1 MVLPV
6 ANGAPGYKKIREGS
20 TLVDGDGNAAPGF
33 WKAEHS
39 ESAYSAQVAMRHIR
53 ARHGAPWAIHCS
65 TFHPH
70 PPWLAANRSRADTTT
85 RAAVVPHASP
95 PTLQTIERLRRS
107 RSQST
112 VDCASTLVLL
122 LFLGASCW
130 LGPAAN
136 GCASRISLTGAHTT
150 PEQPHLALRRSFFL
164 TSLRRPSHLDGVL
177 GVAPP

>member
-1 MVLPV
+1 MATLLQAFGKQSTRSPPTQPRWRCATFERATAPRGQYIVLHFTPIR
-6 ANGAPGYKKIREGS
+6 PGSQR
-20 TLVDGDGNAAPGF
+20 
-33 WKAEHS
+33 
-39 ESAYSAQVAMRHIR
+39 
-53 ARHGAPWAIHCS
+53 
-65 TFHPH
+65 
-70 PPWLAANRSRADTTT
+70 NRSRADTTT
-85 RAAVVPHASP
+85 RAAVVPPASP

-122 LFLGASCW
+122 LLLGASCW

>member
-70 PPWLAANRSRADTTT
+70 PPWLAAEPFARRYHHSRCGGAARKSSKVEEGAAHPWLAHKLRSSGNAPSSEEELN
-85 RAAVVPHASP
+85 V
-95 PTLQTIERLRRS
+95 L
-107 RSQST
+107 RSQYFACCEE
-112 VDCASTLVLL
+112 VDSGLGQ
-122 LFLGASCW
+122 LFDF
-130 LGPAAN
+130 
-136 GCASRISLTGAHTT
+136 
-150 PEQPHLALRRSFFL
+150 LRERDEWKNTMVIF
-164 TSLRRPSHLDGVL
+164 T
-177 GVAPP
+177 AE